1 MRGSHPPTEEFAI
14 VPPVQSR
21 PSLVLVLISFLY
33 AACAVVAIL
42 LQDHAGLL
50 PSGLFN
56 AGQQQYDRLSQ
67 AALVVFSTLLLS
79 FGFEL
84 VRRRSTLFGN
94 LARVALAS
102 FLLFE
107 LAVTVFDIG
116 WVSRDPQGRFAGSY
130 FERQTRNG
138 DWISLRKAPK
148 SNEFG
153 FRTPRAEPR
162 HSAVPRVLFL
172 GDSYTEGSGSDF
184 ACNYPSVVES
194 ALTRRLGDSVDV
206 MNAGVGGYGPV
217 DEWKMLRFLDEEGF
231 RFDAIVLNLFL
242 ENDFVDYLPG
252 TERRVVAGM
261 NFRYPTSSFLRAFH
275 PLNSRVVRYA
285 VFLWRTAPLV
295 GPPPAPISVDPT
307 RCQEAPETTVLLDD
321 ALRPLV
327 ERRLKANYEDPM
339 TALTLAE
346 VMQSV
351 TSIEEFAAARG
362 VPLVLVVFPDRIV
375 ADAELRSALRLD
387 ERGVAYDLTRLQRWV
402 REAFPQLPQIDVNE
416 VLAGSSGSYIPNDTH
431 LSDVGNVRAGEFVAD
446 RLAEILGPRLR
457 RDSPSGPGESPRA
470 GPPARTDR

>member
-1 MRGSHPPTEEFAI
+1 
-14 VPPVQSR
+14 VQSG
-21 PSLVLVLISFLY
+21 PALILVLVSFLC
-33 AACAVVAIL
+33 AACSVVAIL
-42 LQDHAGLL
+42 VQQSLL

-56 AGQQQYDRLSQ
+56 AGQREYDLLSR
-67 AALVVFSTLLLS
+67 AVLVLFSMLVLIFGLELLRRRITLL
-79 FGFEL
+79 
-84 VRRRSTLFGN
+84 GN
-94 LARVALAS
+94 LARVSLAS

-116 WVSRDPQGRFAGSY
+116 WVSRDPRSRFAGPY
-130 FERQTRNG
+130 FERPMRSG
-138 DWISLRKAPK
+138 EWIFLRKAPEG
-148 SNEFG
+148 SEFG
-153 FRTPRAEPR
+153 FRMPRAEPR
-162 HSAVPRVLFL
+162 VSPVPRVLFL

-346 VMQSV
+346 VKQAV